1 MSYRKIIQL
10 IIGIILSILG
20 FPSESGII
28 RMIAKEL
35 LCSPE
40 INQCSIA
47 NAISWILFLGGIIA
61 VLEVFIELG
70 LLKKH

>member
-1 MSYRKIIQL
+1 MSYRKTIQL

-20 FPSESGII
+20 VPSDSGII
-28 RMIAKEL
+28 RMVAKEL

-47 NAISWILFLGGIIA
+47 NTLSWILFLGGIIA
-61 VLEVFIELG
+61 VLEVLTELR
-70 LLKKH
+70 LLKQH